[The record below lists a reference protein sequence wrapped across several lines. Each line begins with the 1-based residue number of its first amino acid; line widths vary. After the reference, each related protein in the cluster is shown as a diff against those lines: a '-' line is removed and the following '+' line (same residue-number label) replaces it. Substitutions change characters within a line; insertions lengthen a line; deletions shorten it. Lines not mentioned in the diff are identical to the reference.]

1 MRKILLALIITGSSL
16 SLKAQ
21 TGIAPS
27 SLKKD
32 WSSLLLTEEIKID
45 IRKESCK
52 IEHVSKPFDYAF
64 LRVENSGQSELVV
77 SFQLAVKYSDGTCA
91 GCDTSVETVRTIII
105 PANSTLE
112 SDCSFKNGQLSYL
125 LKSPFINA
133 SGVGIESLEITNL
146 QITK

>member
-1 MRKILLALIITGSSL
+1 MGSSM

-27 SLKKD
+27 GLKKD
-32 WSSLLLTEEIKID
+32 WSTLHQGEEIKID
-45 IRKESCK
+45 IRKESCE
-52 IEHVSKPFDYAF
+52 IEHVSKAFDYAF
-64 LRVENSGQSELVV
+64 LRVENSGQSELAV
-77 SFQLAVKYSDGTCA
+77 SFQLTVKYSDGTCA
-91 GCDTSVETVRTIII
+91 GCDASVETVRTIII
-105 PANSTLE
+105 PANSALE

-133 SGVGIESLEITNL
+133 SGVEIESLEITNL